1 MQEVPPTREPFAW
14 ILAINHAVEGGEILD
29 VVALAAAG
37 AAELARIGE
46 RVLHALGR
54 CRMAREEI
62 DAARRGAIACL
73 EIRVALHV
81 GQEARRAVGIE
92 TGACRD
98 SHANAV
104 GLELLRAREGGERQL

>member
-1 MQEVPPTREPFAW
+1 MQEVAPACEPLAW
-14 ILAINHAVEGGEILD
+14 VLAIDHAVEGGEVLD
-29 VVALAAAG
+29 VVALTTSGPAK
-37 AAELARIGE
+37 LARIGE

-62 DAARRGAIACL
+62 DASLPGAIACL

-92 TGACRD
+92 TGACGD

-104 GLELLRAREGGERQL
+104 GLELLRTREGG